1 MLAPLPL
8 LPLLAAPDLSLGAVV
23 GAVAL
28 LLAWVSPAFPL
39 GLASTGDLV
48 PLAGSVQPPDNAVVF
63 ALFAWTALG
72 VVLALWR
79 WPERFPVGVVAIPV
93 LLSLALVAL
102 MLVRLADSPAEE
114 YGGTKL
120 QLFLAVNVALLVAG
134 LVVARRRRDL
144 ELALVLTCAVAIVG
158 AVGFLVNLVGG
169 AQPVFT
175 GRYALSQ
182 DDPIALG
189 RLSAAGLL
197 IALYAI
203 LTARVAVRLVA
214 LCALPVLLT
223 AFLASGSRG
232 PLVGLLLGLVVLVG
246 LLAREGRAGGR
257 GPLLVGAV
265 VLAVAFAS
273 QLVPGDAIERV
284 ASLFVGG
291 VDAQETNGRAELWT
305 LAWQTFLE
313 HPWLG
318 IGTGGFA
325 AVAPSNV
332 YPHNLVL
339 EAAAEWGLVGLAALA
354 GILGVGAAQVVRAV
368 RRPPHGEQGLAVLVA
383 ALFTAALANAMFSGD
398 IAANSSLWLTL
409 GLALGLAS
417 RSPQAASARR
427 PVRST
432 A

>member
-1 MLAPLPL
+1 MPCP
-8 LPLLAAPDLSLGAVV
+8 
-23 GAVAL
+23 
-28 LLAWVSPAFPL
+28 
-39 GLASTGDLV
+39 
-48 PLAGSVQPPDNAVVF
+48 
-63 ALFAWTALG
+63 
-72 VVLALWR
+72 
-79 WPERFPVGVVAIPV
+79 
-93 LLSLALVAL
+93 
-102 MLVRLADSPAEE
+102 
-114 YGGTKL
+114 
-120 QLFLAVNVALLVAG
+120 
-134 LVVARRRRDL
+134 
-144 ELALVLTCAVAIVG
+144 
-158 AVGFLVNLVGG
+158 
-169 AQPVFT
+169 
-175 GRYALSQ
+175 Q

-318 IGTGGFA
+318 IGTGGFS

-398 IAANSSLWLTL
+398 ITANSSLWLTL
-409 GLALGLAS
+409 GLGLGLAS
-417 RSPQAASARR
+417 RSPQATRVRR
-427 PVRST
+427 PVRSR